1 MKKIVVL
8 AAAMLA
14 SVVLAEA
21 AAQSPAA
28 GASFKAKTIE
38 RYCDKLREGPEAYA
52 QFVYRLQTVHGYTYT
67 DFVQGPDGGPL
78 KADCRTQPARIA
90 EAAPRAERSQAVA
103 LR

>member
-1 MKKIVVL
+1 MKKILTLL
-8 AAAMLA
+8 AATL
-14 SVVLAEA
+14 
-21 AAQSPAA
+21 AA
-28 GASFKAKTIE
+28 GALADASAQPPQDASFKARTIE

-67 DFVQGPDGGPL
+67 DFVQGPDGSPL

-90 EAAPRAERSQAVA
+90 RAEPKAERARAVA